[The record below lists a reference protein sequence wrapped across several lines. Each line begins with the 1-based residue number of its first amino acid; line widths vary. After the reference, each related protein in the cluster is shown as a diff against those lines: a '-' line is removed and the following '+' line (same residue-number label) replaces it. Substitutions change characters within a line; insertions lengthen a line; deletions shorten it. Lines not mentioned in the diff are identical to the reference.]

1 VGDGRYLARD
11 GGKEDGAQSV
21 LVIETLAAPP
31 PPSRRQRRAR
41 EAGWESGTSPAPLT
55 RATAVRAFEPFD
67 SDEEAA
73 LWLDQA
79 MASEDAIDTF
89 VEEGIFLLNRALHAH
104 AAASGD
110 PHVHELSPGR
120 AHAVRIGYGSGEE
133 VAVGRFAAAREV
145 DVQTTGSKR
154 RRRVEELRPQE
165 RVAAVLGGREHVDA
179 CETLLLRARADLD
192 AGRQREAALQL
203 RVGLEALLLELRG
216 ALVDPDHEGDMAELE
231 ARRREVGEAANMAL
245 QGDLD
250 EEHSRNVRELLALC
264 ERVLRRRRVL
274 RG

>member
-1 VGDGRYLARD
+1 MGDGRYLARE
-11 GGKEDGAQSV
+11 GGEEDGAQSV
-21 LVIETLAAPP
+21 LVVETLATPP
-31 PPSRRQRRAR
+31 PPSRRRRAR

-55 RATAVRAFEPFD
+55 RATAVRAFEPFG

-73 LWLDQA
+73 LWLDRA
-79 MASEDAIDTF
+79 MASEDAIDAL
-89 VEEGIFLLNRALHAH
+89 VEEGIVLLNRALHAH

-165 RVAAVLGGREHVDA
+165 RVAAVLSGREHVDA

-192 AGRQREAALQL
+192 AGRAREATLQL
-203 RVGLEALLLELRG
+203 RVGLEALLVELQG
-216 ALVDPDHEGDMAELE
+216 AMSDPGHTEDMATLE
-231 ARRREVGEAANMAL
+231 ARRREVGDAANMAL
-245 QGDLD
+245 KGNLD
-250 EEHSRNVRELLALC
+250 EEHSRNVTELLAIC